1 VRAPD
6 EPPGRRIVR
15 RLTAFAATLRLN
27 GFVVGLREIG
37 NAATALAALDLSRP
51 DRVRAALKPILCC
64 RREDWRR
71 FDELFDTHW
80 RGRGVRRAVS
90 VTGEPPGAAAR
101 GLQRLM
107 EQQAATATA
116 RPSRVEV
123 GAGDGAEPG
132 QAARGGASAAES
144 LAVRDLRHVV
154 DPDDVAQLQA
164 LAERLSRRM
173 RHRLARR
180 QRQARRGHTL
190 DLRRTIRHSLERG
203 GLPLELLRKRRHAKP
218 LRLVLLLDASGSME
232 TYTAFFLRF
241 TRALLAEFRHAEGF
255 AFHTHLVHLSPA
267 LRDRDAVRAGERLSL
282 LAQGW
287 AGGTR
292 IGECLGLF
300 NRAHAARLVN
310 RRTAVLIV
318 SDGYDTGEPERLGA
332 EMARLRRR
340 TRRIAWLNPM
350 AGWRGYAPEAAGM
363 RAALPHLDLFVPA
376 NSLASLSRLEPYLAR
391 L

>member
-1 VRAPD
+1 MPD

-37 NAATALAALDLSRP
+37 DAATALAALDLGRP

-71 FDELFDTHW
+71 FDELFDAHW
-80 RGRGVRRAVS
+80 RGRGVRRAGS
-90 VTGEPPGAAAR
+90 VTGEPPPSVAAR

-107 EQQAATATA
+107 ERQAAKPTA

-132 QAARGGASAAES
+132 RAARGGASAAES

-173 RHRLARR
+173 RYRLARR
-180 QRQARRGHTL
+180 QRQARRGRAL

-203 GLPLELLRKRRHAKP
+203 GLPLELFRKQRRAKP
-218 LRLVLLLDASGSME
+218 IRLVLLLDASGSME

-241 TRALLAEFRHAEGF
+241 ARALLAEFRHAEGF
-255 AFHTHLVHLSPA
+255 AFHTRLVHLSPV

-292 IGECLGLF
+292 IGECLAVF
-300 NRAHAARLVN
+300 NRTHAAGLVTG
-310 RRTAVLIV
+310 RTAVLIV

-363 RAALPHLDLFVPA
+363 RAALPHLDLFAPA
-376 NSLASLSRLEPYLAR
+376 NSLASLARLEPYLAR